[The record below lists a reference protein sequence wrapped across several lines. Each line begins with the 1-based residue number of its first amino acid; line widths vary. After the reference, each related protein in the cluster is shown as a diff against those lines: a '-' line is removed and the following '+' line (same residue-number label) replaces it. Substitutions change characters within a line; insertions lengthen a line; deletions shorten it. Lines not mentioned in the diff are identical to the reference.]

1 MKSEARWVTTGT
13 HSCLEFKPG
22 PPVGTSEGRSC
33 CDSRGVDSNDW
44 IIVERPELRI
54 ISDSLWQQ
62 AQARR
67 EKANKHF
74 VRRSASSA
82 EERIVVVDRRIP
94 RLFTKLADH
103 EIDKLL
109 GALMSD
115 DVQRLIRRTIR
126 FNWQGELIR
135 AILRHPGVT
144 SILLHTLLR

>member
-1 MKSEARWVTTGT
+1 M
-13 HSCLEFKPG
+13 
-22 PPVGTSEGRSC
+22 
-33 CDSRGVDSNDW
+33 
-44 IIVERPELRI
+44 
-54 ISDSLWQQ
+54 
-62 AQARR
+62 
-67 EKANKHF
+67 
-74 VRRSASSA
+74 
-82 EERIVVVDRRIP
+82 VVDRRIR